1 MHLPPPRWHGYDAHI
16 NVHTWAM
23 MEAMTTRVFNNGN
36 SQAVRIPA
44 EFRLDTDSVRISRNE
59 DGDLVLH
66 PLRAKRGTALMQ
78 ALRALGEADDAFVA
92 ALEGDRDAALPVQER
107 QAL

>member
-1 MHLPPPRWHGYDAHI
+1 M
-16 NVHTWAM
+16 V
-23 MEAMTTRVFNNGN
+23 AMTTRVFNNGN

-66 PLRAKRGTALMQ
+66 PLRVQHGAALMQ
-78 ALRALGEADDAFVA
+78 ALRALDEVDDAFVS
-92 ALEGDRDAALPVQER
+92 ALQTDRDAVLPVQER
-107 QAL
+107 EAL